1 MHTLK
6 LLILKFSLN
15 FDGNLLLVH
24 EISLSLNYANED
36 DDNNIYE
43 EQQISEE
50 WNKIGFLTLC
60 LFLFEAILGQGTFFF
75 KLLHLFFTRLQVFQN
90 MLFVH

>member
-50 WNKIGFLTLC
+50 
-60 LFLFEAILGQGTFFF
+60 
-75 KLLHLFFTRLQVFQN
+75 
-90 MLFVH
+90 